1 MSVHLAA
8 PDETNIGQA
17 WVEAAP
23 YVRQKLRQGALH
35 ADVGCG
41 SGARLVALA
50 RAFPRSRFVGLDTS
64 VSRLERA
71 AAAVRAARLTDRVRL
86 QQLRMPSG
94 VPPSFDVISVLELA
108 SHPGGGAALIR
119 SVHDA
124 LAADGAAVVGG
135 TSELVARDLCL
146 DAGFSFIRQLH
157 VAEHELFE
165 VRP

>member
-1 MSVHLAA
+1 MTVHLAA

-17 WVEAAP
+17 WLEATP
-23 YVRQKLRQGALH
+23 YVREKLLQGALH

-50 RAFPRSRFVGLDTS
+50 RAFPRSRFVGFDS
-64 VSRLERA
+64 SASGLERA

-86 QQLRMPSG
+86 QQLRGPRG
-94 VPPSFDVISVLELA
+94 VPPSFDVVSVLELA
-108 SHPGGGAALIR
+108 AFRGGRAALVS

-124 LAADGAAVVGG
+124 LAPDGAAVVGG
-135 TSELVARDLCL
+135 TSELVARELCL
-146 DAGFSFIRQLH
+146 DAGFSFIRRLH
-157 VAEHELFE
+157 LAEHELFE